1 MEVSANLLNYSD
13 EAVHWRGLVNQLKD
27 ASFMPSREIRI
38 QEWISDRLTMAGGNR
53 NEDPCV
59 C

>member
-13 EAVHWRGLVNQLKD
+13 EAVHWRGLVNQLED

-38 QEWISDRLTMAGGNR
+38 QEWTSGRLTLAGGSR
-53 NEDPCV
+53 SEDPGV